1 LSYVVVIRSGSQV
14 ERRQADT
21 VNEALEIVERA
32 GRALAGAP
40 RRKVVDLRYRTF
52 EPSEQVAHRIELA
65 RAGWLKRGLGG
76 IDVRGDGTL
85 QAWTGWTRRRPIDP
99 ETNESVYEALR
110 RALTV
115 PC

>member
-1 LSYVVVIRSGSQV
+1 MIRSGSQV

-21 VNEALEIVERA
+21 VNDALEIVERA
-32 GRALAGAP
+32 GRALAAAP
-40 RRKVVDLRYRTF
+40 RRQVVDLRYRKF

-65 RAGWLKRGLGG
+65 RAGMLKRGLGG

-99 ETNESVYEALR
+99 DGNETVYQALR